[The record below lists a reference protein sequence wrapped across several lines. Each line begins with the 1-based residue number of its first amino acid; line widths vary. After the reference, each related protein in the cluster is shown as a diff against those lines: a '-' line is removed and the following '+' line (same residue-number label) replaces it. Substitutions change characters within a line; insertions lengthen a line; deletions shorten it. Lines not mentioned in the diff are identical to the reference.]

1 MFIVPNFPH
10 LRGIEMFV
18 NYRELDVSFQLPP
31 PPSKWKQDPDTDP
44 NQQFAPQPKIYVNG
58 QCIRQQDTPMT
69 KLTHE
74 PPSDDRRVPRREL
87 VPVYPHE
94 ADYEELCRKQGL
106 THLLPGYRASPSSS
120 RHGQPEHH
128 LEQANGITP
137 PRSDKTKSINGG
149 SPHRGSM
156 SESDLYHLTNGVT
169 DQTEDLHR

>member
-1 MFIVPNFPH
+1 MPNFPH
-10 LRGIEMFV
+10 LRGIEMSV
-18 NYRELDVSFQLPP
+18 NYRELDTTFQLPP

-69 KLTHE
+69 KVTRE

-106 THLLPGYRASPSSS
+106 YHLLPDYRASTPSS
-120 RHGQPEHH
+120 RNGQV
-128 LEQANGITP
+128 NGITP
-137 PRSDKTKSINGG
+137 PRSDRTKSINGG
-149 SPHRGSM
+149 SPHMRSLSL
-156 SESDLYHLTNGVT
+156 SEEHHLPNGVS
-169 DQTEDLHR
+169 DHME